1 MSRYHTEPQLLP
13 LTYEAHLSRFNANV
27 LKRLARLWVG
37 KAASKLAKTE
47 CVEAIVKALAEPQTV
62 RQVVEELSEFERA
75 ALGLLK
81 FHGQTAPTRAFAMQ
95 LLMLGLPFAER
106 SSGYSYRSHDGD
118 SYAGLN
124 LLLNKGLLVLRDW
137 QSSYGYSN
145 QPGIS
150 DYHYRPEVFTD
161 VRILSHVEPT
171 PPAPLELAPVTGL
184 GPGHAKQ
191 PGEAVLRLISLAEAL
206 RKIGRIELTRKGRP
220 AKPFLTKLTKQL
232 GWGDLQ
238 AADTLLPEPPLFF
251 FKLFEGAGFIEH
263 RPDTTVGLSPDIN
276 KTFEAPYEA
285 QASRWV
291 QAYRGLT
298 GWVEYVPSSVYLSDD
313 ELLHTNKFN
322 DCRAALLMGLAA
334 LPDAGGWYRIKDLSE
349 AIYQRIGERFSLG
362 YLHHLYIFPN
372 DKNAEEQRKKWHD
385 QRHTNWRKAEQP
397 WIEHALTGP
406 LFQLG
411 LVELVELTA
420 GSSQKKS
427 DAWCFR
433 LTELG
438 RAVLY
443 DQLRSARDGQREVRT
458 VRAPAQDG
466 SCWIVQPNFDV
477 IAFLDRASPARLA
490 FLERIA
496 ERKPSEGVTALYHLT
511 RETVYAGLESG
522 LEAASLVETLSQG
535 CDYPLPDNIRQT
547 LTDWAERR
555 EQLSVYLG
563 SSVLEFSDQQT
574 RDAQLATKQS
584 AGTPIGERF
593 LLLHGQQRIKSLS
606 ALVGQ
611 TLDYYGP
618 PSRCLKAT
626 EDGKLTI
633 DRTRADLLVRGE
645 LSSWAEP
652 NANTSLQWQVTCDS
666 IQRAIRAGWTADK
679 VIDTLFQRLQNKLP
693 PLLEVAIRAWA
704 KPRTEFTTVGVATD
718 LILQVADRQ
727 VAHAIGGSTLLKP
740 YVRNRL
746 GPNTFV
752 VDRAALKELRKKLE
766 GLGLEIGGDLT
777 LETFRYLTGK
787 ERREHEQG

>member
-1 MSRYHTEPQLLP
+1 MSRDNPELQLLP
-13 LTYEAHLSRFNANV
+13 LTYEAHLPRFNANV
-27 LKRLARLWVG
+27 LKRLARLWIG
-37 KAASKLAKTE
+37 PEASKLSKTD
-47 CVEAIVKALAEPQTV
+47 CVEGIIKALAEPETV
-62 RQVVEELSEFERA
+62 RQVVAGLSEFEQA

-81 FHGQTAPTRAFAMQ
+81 FHGQTAPTRTFAMQ

-106 SSGYSYRSHDGD
+106 SAGSSYRSYDGD

-137 QSSYGYSN
+137 QSSSGYSS
-145 QPGIS
+145 QPEIS

-161 VRILSHVEPT
+161 LRILSQVEPA
-171 PPAPLELAPVTGL
+171 APVALELAPVTGL
-184 GPGHAKQ
+184 GPGQAKH

-206 RKIGRIELTRKGRP
+206 RKIGRIDLTRKGRP
-220 AKPFLTKLTKQL
+220 AKPFLTKLTKTL

-238 AADTLLPEPPLFF
+238 ATDTPLPDPPLFF
-251 FKLFEGAGFIEH
+251 FKLFEGAGFIQH
-263 RPDTTVGLSPDIN
+263 QPGDTLGLNPN
-276 KTFEAPYEA
+276 LTKTFESPYEA

-291 QAYRGLT
+291 QAYSGLT
-298 GWVEYVPSSVYLSDD
+298 GWVEYVPASVYLSDD
-313 ELLHTNKFN
+313 ELLRTNKFN

-334 LPDAGGWYRIKDLSE
+334 LPDASGWYRIRDLSE

-362 YLHHLYIFPN
+362 YVHPFYAFSHTQ
-372 DKNAEEQRKKWHD
+372 NAEEQRQKWRN
-385 QRHTNWRKAEQP
+385 QVHTNWRKAEQP
-397 WIEHALTGP
+397 WIAQAVTGP

-411 LVELVELTA
+411 LIELVELTA
-420 GSSQKKS
+420 ATSPKKS

-443 DQLRSARDGQREVRT
+443 DQLRSVQGGQREVRT
-458 VRAPAQDG
+458 VRFPAPDG

-522 LEAASLVETLSQG
+522 IEASTLVETLSQG

-555 EQLSVYLG
+555 EQLSVYRA
-563 SSVLEFSDQQT
+563 SSVLEFPDQLS
-574 RDAQLATKQS
+574 RDAQLAKKQS
-584 AGTPIGERF
+584 VGTPIGDRF
-593 LLLHGQQRIKSLS
+593 LVLHGQQRMKSLS
-606 ALVGQ
+606 VLVSQ

-626 EDGKLTI
+626 EDGRLTL
-633 DRTRADLLVRGE
+633 DQTRADFLVRGE

-652 NANTSLQWQVTCDS
+652 AADNSLQWQVTRGS
-666 IQRAIRAGWTADK
+666 IQRAIRTGWTADR
-679 VIDTLFQRLQNKLP
+679 VIDSLSQRLQNKLP

-704 KPRTEFTTVGVATD
+704 KPRTQFTTVGVATD
-718 LILQVADRQ
+718 LILQIADRQ
-727 VAHAIGGSTLLKP
+727 VAHAIGGSPLLKP
-740 YVRNRL
+740 YLRSRL
-746 GPNTFV
+746 GPQTFV
-752 VDRAALKELRKKLE
+752 VDRQLLKELRKKLE
-766 GLGLEIGGDLT
+766 GLGLEIGSDLT
-777 LETFRYLTGK
+777 LEAFRYLTGK
-787 ERREHEQG
+787 EK